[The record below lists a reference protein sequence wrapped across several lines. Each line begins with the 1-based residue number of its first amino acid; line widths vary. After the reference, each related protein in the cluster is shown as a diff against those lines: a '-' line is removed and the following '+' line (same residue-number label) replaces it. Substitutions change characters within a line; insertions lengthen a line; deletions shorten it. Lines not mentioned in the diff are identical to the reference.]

1 MFHANMFLFQFAQSG
16 GRNGHFGFV
25 YTISYTATECIF
37 GCTDV
42 IKPFLETQ
50 RGREVEIIRIY
61 TEFITNNP
69 TQNPSS
75 NSNCKT
81 NFWQKILIL
90 TWQLYWLYDGSKRK
104 DSIDKRREKVI
115 HHCVWGL
122 ALVVRPWSSTQEL
135 T

>member
-1 MFHANMFLFQFAQSG
+1 MFLFQFAQSG

-61 TEFITNNP
+61 TEFITKNP
-69 TQNPSS
+69 TQHPSS
-75 NSNCKT
+75 NNQAIAIAKRIFDRR
-81 NFWQKILIL
+81 FWF
-90 TWQLYWLYDGSKRK
+90 WL
-104 DSIDKRREKVI
+104 DKFRMDQREKN
-115 HHCVWGL
+115 
-122 ALVVRPWSSTQEL
+122 Q
-135 T
+135 